1 MISARTIRLTK
12 SFTFEMAHAL
22 AGYDGACKNLH
33 GHSFRLEVTVRGTP
47 LQQPGHPKDGMVI
60 DFKDLKKTVNAA
72 VVEVFDH
79 ALVLNASTPR
89 PLVDAL
95 GSHFEKV
102 VLLPF
107 QPTSE
112 NLISWMADKIREN
125 LPANVELYRL
135 VLFETA
141 SSCAEWCRED
151 QF

>member
-1 MISARTIRLTK
+1 MTSARTIRLTK

-102 VLLPF
+102 VLFPF

-125 LPANVELYRL
+125 LPAHVELYRL

-141 SSCAEWCRED
+141 TSCAEWCRED
-151 QF
+151 H